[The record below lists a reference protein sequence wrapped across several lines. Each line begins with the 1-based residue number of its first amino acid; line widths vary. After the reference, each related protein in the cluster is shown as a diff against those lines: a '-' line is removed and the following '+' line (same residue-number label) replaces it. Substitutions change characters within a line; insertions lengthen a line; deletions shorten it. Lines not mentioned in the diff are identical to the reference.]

1 LSYEE
6 KEQNMNR
13 KQFMHSRIAAVLAAA
28 LIGVTGAARAADTD
42 ARVAPEMQRAD
53 SPEFKKLDTNR
64 DGYLSREEARKIRG
78 FDKAFSESD
87 DNRDGKLDAAEFTKA
102 QAIHERIVAGQY
114 VDDSVITARIKAA
127 LLKDKVVSA
136 LAVSVETR
144 KGTVVLSGFVESDS
158 QMRRAAEIAAG
169 VQGVVT
175 VKNALVVKS

>member
-1 LSYEE
+1 M
-6 KEQNMNR
+6 KRNH
-13 KQFMHSRIAAVLAAA
+13 FMHRRIAATLAAA
-28 LIGVTGAARAADTD
+28 LIGAAGAVQSAQTD
-42 ARVAPEMQRAD
+42 PRIDPEMTKAD

-64 DGYLSREEARKIRG
+64 DGYLSREETRKIRG